1 MHDPTRL
8 ARQQQLDAEAERLAR
23 RYPDAL
29 VPKPSLFQTRL
40 AWVVGVTL
48 LAIAGIQAAG
58 PDALGIPSVV
68 FRWLGV
74 IAFIG
79 TGLQAALPP
88 VKRIMQGG
96 K

>member
-1 MHDPTRL
+1 MHDPAAVTR
-8 ARQQQLDAEAERLAR
+8 RAEELR
-23 RYPDAL
+23 REFPHAL
-29 VPKPSLFQTRL
+29 EPKPSSFQVRT

-58 PDALGIPSVV
+58 PDALGIPPIV

-88 VKRIMQGG
+88 VKRILQGDG
-96 K
+96 RG